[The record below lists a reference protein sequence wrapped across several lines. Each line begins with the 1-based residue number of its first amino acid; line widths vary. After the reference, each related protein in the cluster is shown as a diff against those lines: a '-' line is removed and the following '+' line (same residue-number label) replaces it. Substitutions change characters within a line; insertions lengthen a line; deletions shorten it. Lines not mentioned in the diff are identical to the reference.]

1 MELSSMDRLSVL
13 ACISGLVMVLAVFA
27 ARWLGT
33 SYPEWL
39 PMAVASIAGSSCS
52 WSSTLCAGAARQA
65 AASLGD
71 QPARSDG
78 GTRWLTCPPQLKP

>member
-39 PMAVASIAGSSCS
+39 PMAVASIAGFELFMVIDALRRRR
-52 WSSTLCAGAARQA
+52 TAGGR
-65 AASLGD
+65 
-71 QPARSDG
+71 
-78 GTRWLTCPPQLKP
+78 